1 MRSHVLL
8 HFVRIGVRGSAP
20 SCNFSSLCIFCIFFS
35 FLLLFFLFVMIKAR
49 RRWVFGLG
57 SIGHGIKGPGELVSL
72 FKFYY
77 FP

>member
-1 MRSHVLL
+1 MQFFF
-8 HFVRIGVRGSAP
+8 FVYILYFLF
-20 SCNFSSLCIFCIFFS
+20 FSSS
-35 FLLLFFLFVMIKAR
+35 FFLFVMIKAR

>member
-1 MRSHVLL
+1 MRFFF
-8 HFVRIGVRGSAP
+8 FVYILY
-20 SCNFSSLCIFCIFFS
+20 FLFFS
-35 FLLLFFLFVMIKAR
+35 FLLFFLFVMIKAR